1 MFRKHCLL
9 FLFFLLSPSFL
20 FAQIAQTATDRYK
33 ELDQLLGEDS
43 FFDNHLTGFMLY
55 DLDEQTVQYEKN
67 SHLYFIPASTTKL
80 FTFFAGYVVLNDSTS
95 LLRYVS
101 DENEVTIWGTG
112 DPSWKYEVL
121 PQPKVKGFFDQFDK
135 IYFSDENWKDTPMGY
150 GWQWDDYYYSYAAE
164 RSPFPIYGN
173 LATIKNNRQQ
183 FSITPGYFGNK
194 LKPTNKA
201 LKKIE
206 RDPHTNLFYFN
217 PSTSIQKESL
227 VPFLTSP
234 ETFAMLA
241 SDELGKEVVPV
252 KKNLPEEHYILKG
265 IPLMSLYK
273 EMLQESDNFLAEQLL
288 LMISDQL
295 FKELDIPKTIQF
307 LKENFLSDL
316 PDEPQWVDGSG
327 LSRHNLITPRSMVAL
342 VERIYRIVPD
352 NLLFDLLPRGGV
364 NGTLEHSYK
373 SSIPYV
379 FAKTGTMSN
388 NHALVGFI
396 KTDKGKLYAF
406 SFMNNN
412 FPYKASQVRKE
423 MEKVLQYIRDN
434 F

>member
-1 MFRKHCLL
+1 MARKHCLL
-9 FLFFLLSPSFL
+9 FFLLLVSPLFL
-20 FAQIAQTATDRYK
+20 FGQSTVSERYK
-33 ELDQLLGEDS
+33 GLDQLLDEDS
-43 FFDNHLTGFMLY
+43 FFGNHLTGVMLY

-95 LLRYVS
+95 LFRYVPNG
-101 DENEVTIWGTG
+101 NEVTIWGTG

-121 PQPKVKGFFDQFDK
+121 PQPELEGFFKKFDK

-173 LATIKNNRQQ
+173 LAKVKNIRQN
-183 FSITPGYFGNK
+183 FSISPGYFENK
-194 LKPTNKA
+194 LKPTNRP
-201 LKKIE
+201 LKKVE
-206 RDPHTNLFYFN
+206 RDPHTNLFYYN
-217 PSTSIQKESL
+217 PSTCTLRESK

-234 ETFAMLA
+234 EIFSLLA
-241 SDELGKEVVPV
+241 SQELGKEVIPV
-252 KKNLPEEHYILKG
+252 KKVLPEEHYILKG
-265 IPLMSLYK
+265 IPLRALYK

-288 LMISDQL
+288 LMISDQI
-295 FKELDIPKTIQF
+295 FKELDITQTIDF
-307 LKENFLSDL
+307 LKKNFLSDL

-342 VERIYRIVPD
+342 IEKIYRVMPD

-364 NGTLEHSYK
+364 NGTLENSYK
-373 SSIPYV
+373 SSSPYI

-388 NHALVGFI
+388 NHALAGFI
-396 KTDKGKLYAF
+396 KTDSGKLYAF
-406 SFMNNN
+406 AFMNNN
-412 FPYKASQVRKE
+412 YPYKATQVRKE